1 MINEIEIVVK
11 RGTPISII
19 NLSEEE
25 FETLKK
31 THQHSNKATLDA
43 LFLTEKGMLA
53 VGDKPIREEKVIEIV
68 ADDNISIDISCWD
81 NNDMALIQV
90 WFENDNSVID
100 SLMNGYIIK
109 EIESI
114 TYETEEGE
122 EELTLLDD
130 ETIYNIKL
138 NSWPQKIF
146 TGEAVVIAEISG
158 DLSEGIIMK
167 RASAAFLM
175 PTKIKLKVIGGAI

>member
-1 MINEIEIVVK
+1 MSKEIEIAIK
-11 RGTPISII
+11 RGTPVRII

-25 FETLKK
+25 FEKVKK
-31 THQHSNKATLDA
+31 THEHNNKSVLDVLA
-43 LFLTEKGMLA
+43 LTENNVLA
-53 VGDKPIREEKVIEIV
+53 VEGKPIREEKTIEIV
-68 ADDNISIDISCWD
+68 ADNNISIEISCWD
-81 NNDMALIQV
+81 DNDKALIQV
-90 WFENDNSVID
+90 WFDNDSSVVD
-100 SLMNGYIIK
+100 SLMKGYIIK

-114 TYETEEGE
+114 TYEDG

-130 ETIYNIKL
+130 GTIYNIKL

-158 DLSEGIIMK
+158 DSSKGKIIK
-167 RASAAFLM
+167 RAKDAVLM